1 MNATELLVMECA
13 HRSGQETIACRKCGT
28 RVIKNHPEQTLCLWC
43 DPEKGFYSGHEDYTD
58 RNAGVQQSQCS
69 QCRQCRQ
76 CRQCG
81 AVILTQMHG
90 RHRKYCEACRAQR
103 HREQSAAWDKK
114 RRGLA

>member
-1 MNATELLVMECA
+1 MNTTELLVMECA
-13 HRSGQETIACRKCGT
+13 HREGQQTVACRKCGT
-28 RVIKNHPEQTLCLWC
+28 RVIQVRPEQTLCLWC

-58 RNAGVQQSQCS
+58 RNAGVQQSQC
-69 QCRQCRQ
+69 
-76 CRQCG
+76 RQCG
-81 AVILTQMHG
+81 AVILTQMYG